1 MIDAGLGGGG
11 AAGGG
16 FMFPAPPPAPMAV
29 GGGMAWPDPVTPR
42 YYGGGRSMTPGGGG
56 GFDLGAVISAIQ
68 AMHGD
73 VVGAV
78 NRVAPGTAR
87 GFDMSQNSMAAR
99 VAGRFS

>member
-1 MIDAGLGGGG
+1 
-11 AAGGG
+11 
-16 FMFPAPPPAPMAV
+16 
-29 GGGMAWPDPVTPR
+29 
-42 YYGGGRSMTPGGGG
+42 
-56 GFDLGAVISAIQ
+56 
-68 AMHGD
+68 MHGD

>member
-1 MIDAGLGGGG
+1 MFPAQLAARRSFGGLGGTDPVASRSFG
-11 AAGGG
+11 GGG
-16 FMFPAPPPAPMAV
+16 FMP
-29 GGGMAWPDPVTPR
+29 W
-42 YYGGGRSMTPGGGG
+42 GGGG